1 MSDAITR
8 GMFQALVSRAGGV
21 EAVAAVLEA
30 RFGCG
35 HKGTVS
41 KMISGQ
47 LAVTVDAAV
56 AVEDFVG
63 AAPITLRMVERLADR
78 AASTVSL
85 RELGAG
91 SMIAAGAAHAALMAA
106 MADGEVTAREAADV
120 AAQMRALRE
129 VVDEII
135 AAAEQIGK
143 PGGVACAGR

>member
-1 MSDAITR
+1 MSLKCIGASQRPQRIGWLVVMARCLRWLCPNSRLQVLAILQRGPGMSDAITR

-56 AVEDFVG
+56 AVE
-63 AAPITLRMVERLADR
+63 
-78 AASTVSL
+78 
-85 RELGAG
+85 
-91 SMIAAGAAHAALMAA
+91 AHAVR
-106 MADGEVTAREAADV
+106 GIRQVFRREPEVE
-120 AAQMRALRE
+120 
-129 VVDEII
+129 
-135 AAAEQIGK
+135 
-143 PGGVACAGR
+143 